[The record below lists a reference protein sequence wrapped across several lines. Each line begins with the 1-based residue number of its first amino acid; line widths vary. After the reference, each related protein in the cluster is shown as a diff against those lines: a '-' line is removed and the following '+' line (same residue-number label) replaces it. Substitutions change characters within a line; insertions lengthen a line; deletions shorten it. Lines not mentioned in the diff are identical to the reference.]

1 MKSGKTMV
9 ASALEGHSKFCR
21 SIGHVRLW
29 GNSLQPRFCLICRAM
44 ACGQRSLSAE
54 SLFGY
59 FCGDKS
65 N

>member
-1 MKSGKTMV
+1 MSESKWGGKMQPV
-9 ASALEGHSKFCR
+9 VLPDLQRKGS
-21 SIGHVRLW
+21 VR
-29 GNSLQPRFCLICRAM
+29 
-44 ACGQRSLSAE
+44 QRSLSAE